1 MCAIYNSEPFI
12 PPTEKFLDYVKI
24 AFKNKNLTNQ
34 GDLLSLLEKR
44 LADYLKVDNI
54 QCVTNAT
61 TGLQIA
67 IKALEI
73 ENGEIITTPFSYVA
87 TTSAI
92 LAEKM
97 TPVYADI
104 EPQTFNIDSN
114 KIEKL
119 ITPNTKAIMPVHIF
133 GRMCNV
139 EKIDKIAEKYNLK
152 VIYDAAHAFGLEY
165 KGKSILE
172 WGDISVLSFQETK
185 LFQTAEGGALYTKNK
200 KLSKKIELIKKCGH
214 ENDNYIC
221 EGINARLS
229 ELHSALGLANLE
241 YIDEIIEKRKIFSE
255 LYDFEL
261 SEFVELPVKQEKTNY
276 KYPYYVILLKSQEQL
291 ARVNNALCKNE
302 IYGWNCYYPSLNKLP
317 YIKQKFNCPVAES
330 ISSRIFMLPLHFGLS
345 KDDIIKI
352 SGIVRE
358 ALQ

>member
-12 PPTEKFLDYVKI
+12 PPINKFCDYVQT

-34 GDLLSLLEKR
+34 GELLTLLEEK
-44 LADYLKVDNI
+44 LAKYLKISKI

-73 ENGEIITTPFSYVA
+73 EDGEIITTPFSYVA
-87 TTSAI
+87 TTSSI
-92 LAEKM
+92 LAEKI

-104 EPQTFNIDSN
+104 EPKTFNINTD
-114 KIEKL
+114 KIEEL
-119 ITPNTKAIMPVHIF
+119 ITPKTKAIMPVHIF
-133 GRMCNV
+133 GRMCDV
-139 EKIDKIAEKYNLK
+139 EKIEGIAKKHNLK

-165 KGKSILE
+165 NGKSILE

-185 LFQTAEGGALYTKNK
+185 LFQTAEGGALYTKDK
-200 KLSKKIELIKKCGH
+200 ELSGKIELIKKCGH
-214 ENDNYIC
+214 DNDNYIC
-221 EGINARLS
+221 EGINARFS
-229 ELHSALGLANLE
+229 ELHAALGLANLE
-241 YIDEIIEKRKIFSE
+241 YIDEIIEKRKSLSE
-255 LYDFEL
+255 LYDSEL
-261 SEFVELPVKQEKTNY
+261 SEFVELPQKQENTNF

-291 ARVNNALCKNE
+291 ERVNNELCKNE
-302 IYGWNCYYPSLNKLP
+302 IYGWHCYYPSLNKLP
-317 YIKQKFNCPVAES
+317 YIKKKFSCPVAED
-330 ISSRIFMLPLHFGLS
+330 IASRIFMLPLHFGLS

-358 ALQ
+358 AL